1 MTIKFALIELFKHN
15 RELTIKEITARL
27 QVSKQ
32 MVHIAINQL
41 VDERHPEK
49 LAGLA
54 IVGSFKRFDVISDV

>member
-1 MTIKFALIELFKHN
+1 MTIKSALIELFKHN

-41 VDERHPEK
+41 VERHPEK